1 MIEISKNLIEQIN
14 EHAQKDYPYECCGIL
29 LGRFENGQ
37 KSVSEVIEISNE
49 REDENKHNRYLI
61 PSKKVLE
68 TELYAIKNGLD
79 IVGFYHSH
87 PNHSATPSQFDID
100 HALPVY
106 TYLIVS
112 VYDKKVIDYTVST
125 LSNDRLKFEKEEIKE
140 VWNGKNL
147 YTNSTK
153 TIYK

>member
-1 MIEISKNLIEQIN
+1 MGRRFMITISKNLMEQIN
-14 EHAQKDYPYECCGIL
+14 KHAQKDYPYECCGIL
-29 LGRFENGQ
+29 LGKFNDGN
-37 KSVSEVIEISNE
+37 KSVSEVIEITNE

-87 PNHSATPSQFDID
+87 PNYSATPSQFDID

-112 VYDKKVIDYTVST
+112 VYDAKAVDYTVST
-125 LSNDRLKFEKEEIKE
+125 LSNDRLKFDKEEVIKE
-140 VWNGKNL
+140 
-147 YTNSTK
+147 
-153 TIYK
+153 

>member
-1 MIEISKNLIEQIN
+1 MIEISKNLMDKIN
-14 EHAQKDYPYECCGIL
+14 EHAKIDYPYECCGIL
-29 LGRFENGQ
+29 LGKFENGQ

-68 TELYAIKNGLD
+68 AELYAIKNGLD

-112 VYDKKVIDYTVST
+112 VYDKEVVDYTVSV
-125 LSNDRLKFEKEEIKE
+125 LSNDRLKFANEEIKG
-140 VWNGKNL
+140 V
-147 YTNSTK
+147 
-153 TIYK
+153 